1 MARFAASPPD
11 YIGNSLNARRQYQGR
26 FDPQRLVSGA
36 YTFGGEA
43 ANAVSLPSVFGSMN
57 SPDYEELA
65 VQAASQDAAEK
76 MAMWKAEGDMFLT
89 GLQGK
94 RLIERTEERADAIRS
109 EADSKVKQ
117 AGFNAIKN
125 VALAALPFIAASDED
140 IKHTI
145 DEIDDALETLRK
157 LRPVT
162 FYYKEEYTENPHLM
176 HHGFIA
182 QEYQKVLPDA
192 TYVDS
197 FTGKLCIDTGDL
209 IGLLVRANQQLES
222 RITRLEVKQALATV

>member
-1 MARFAASPPD
+1 MARFAGVPAD

-36 YTFGGEA
+36 YTFDGSA
-43 ANAVSLPSVFGSMN
+43 ANAVNLPRVFGSMN

-65 VQAASQDAAEK
+65 VQAASQDATEK

-94 RLIERTEERADAIRS
+94 RLIERTEDRADAIRS

-117 AGFNAIKN
+117 AGFNAFKN
-125 VALAALPFIAASDED
+125 IAMAAIPFLSDED
-140 IKHTI
+140 TKHTI
-145 DEIDDALETLRK
+145 DEIDDALDTLRK

-162 FYYKEEYTENPHLM
+162 FYYKEEYTENPQLM

-182 QEYQKVLPDA
+182 QEYQKVMPDA
-192 TYVDS
+192 TYIDS

>member
-1 MARFAASPPD
+1 MARFAPSLPNL
-11 YIGNSLNARRQYQGR
+11 IGNSGSGQRRR
-26 FDPQRLVSGA
+26 FAADPLQSAG

-43 ANAVSLPSVFGSMN
+43 AGNVDLATTFGGVRANN
-57 SPDYEELA
+57 SYDP
-65 VQAASQDAAEK
+65 AAIASASAQVRTVEKIARNKAIGNVVDAALTK
-76 MAMWKAEGDMFLT
+76 DGVIGGAENKYDDMV
-89 GLQGK
+89 
-94 RLIERTEERADAIRS
+94 DAYDNRGS
-109 EADSKVKQ
+109 SAFSAVK
-117 AGFNAIKN
+117 NL
-125 VALAALPFIAASDED
+125 ALGTLSLALCDED
-140 IKHTI
+140 TKHTI
-145 DEIDDALETLRK
+145 DEIDDALDTLRK

-182 QEYQKVLPDA
+182 QEYQKVMPDA

-222 RITRLEVKQALATV
+222 RITRLEVKQALTTV

>member
-1 MARFAASPPD
+1 MTAPSIPNLIGNSDGRRYKNRFAAAPLAAAGYS
-11 YIGNSLNARRQYQGR
+11 
-26 FDPQRLVSGA
+26 
-36 YTFGGEA
+36 FGGEA
-43 ANAVSLPSVFGSMN
+43 AGNVDLAGTFAGLRES
-57 SPDYEELA
+57 SPDF
-65 VQAASQDAAEK
+65 QNIAATGAEIRYGEKFAINKANADMVSAGIIAKGEIAA
-76 MAMWKAEGDMFLT
+76 AKA
-89 GLQGK
+89 
-94 RLIERTEERADAIRS
+94 RADAMKSAGR
-109 EADSKVKQ
+109 ASKT
-117 AGFNAIKN
+117 AGIITGLGSLAMG
-125 VALAALPFIAASDED
+125 ALALSDED
-140 IKHTI
+140 TKHTI
-145 DEIDDALETLRK
+145 DEIDDALETLRN

-182 QEYQKVLPDA
+182 QEYQKVMPDA

>member
-1 MARFAASPPD
+1 MTAPSIPNLIGNSDGRRYKNRFAA
-11 YIGNSLNARRQYQGR
+11 
-26 FDPQRLVSGA
+26 DPLRAAG

-43 ANAVSLPSVFGSMN
+43 AGNVDLASTFAGLRES
-57 SPDYEELA
+57 SPDFQNIAETGAEIRYGEKFA
-65 VQAASQDAAEK
+65 INKAQADMVSAAIYGKGQIEG
-76 MAMWKAEGDMFLT
+76 AEA
-89 GLQGK
+89 
-94 RLIERTEERADAIRS
+94 RADGMRSSGKSAKTAGIISGLGGLAMGAIS
-109 EADSKVKQ
+109 L
-117 AGFNAIKN
+117 F
-125 VALAALPFIAASDED
+125 SDED
-140 IKHTI
+140 TKHTI

-192 TYVDS
+192 TYVDA

>member
-1 MARFAASPPD
+1 MARFAGAPAD
-11 YIGNSLNARRQYQGR
+11 LIGNSLNARRQYQGR
-26 FDPQRLVSGA
+26 FDPQQLVSGA
-36 YTFGGEA
+36 YTFSGEA
-43 ANAVSLPSVFGSMN
+43 ANVVNLPKVFGSMN

-76 MAMWKAEGDMFLT
+76 MAMWKAEEDMFLT
-89 GLQGK
+89 GLKGK
-94 RLIERTEERADAIRS
+94 RLIDRTEDRASEVRS
-109 EADSKVKQ
+109 EADGKVKQ
-117 AGFNAIKN
+117 AGVNAFKN
-125 VALAALPFIAASDED
+125 IAMAAIPFLSDED
-140 IKHTI
+140 TKHTI
-145 DEIDDALETLRK
+145 DEIDDALDTLRK

-182 QEYQKVLPDA
+182 QEYQKVMPDA
-192 TYVDS
+192 TYIDS

>member
-1 MARFAASPPD
+1 MVRFAASPPD
-11 YIGNSLNARRQYQGR
+11 LIGNSLNARRQYQGR

-43 ANAVSLPSVFGSMN
+43 ANAVSLPRVFGSMD
-57 SPDYEELA
+57 SPDYEKLA
-65 VQAASQDAAEK
+65 IEAASQDAVNKMTMWEAEK
-76 MAMWKAEGDMFLT
+76 DMFLT

-94 RLIERTEERADAIRS
+94 RLIGRANDRAGGIRS
-109 EADSKVKQ
+109 DADKKVKQ
-117 AGFNAIKN
+117 AGLSAIKN
-125 VALAALPFIAASDED
+125 VAFAALPFIAASDED